1 MKLKIRGRIL
11 VGNLIGLI
19 VFSVVLYFTFSI
31 AVSDLAN
38 QEVSEKLDS
47 IVDLSMNYIDL
58 KYPGKW
64 SLGADNKLYKGKVLM
79 ETPDKKADSTAPLN
93 VLMDDLGK
101 KGGSFVTIFR
111 GEYRVATNVIKK
123 SDSGVSERPYLS
135 KVAAEVKKDIY
146 DDKKEFFAGAV
157 DVAGIQCRAKYVP
170 LTDKDGKVIGMFFAG
185 VDREKVS
192 ELVNKFS
199 VVSLF
204 MIIGCSILFIIIS
217 FSLYTRITNRITKV
231 ADLMRNVE
239 EKHDLTIHSDI
250 ESSDETGMLSHDLN
264 SMVGKLKGI
273 VKDVKSSSMNVLG
286 SSEKL
291 AASTEESGASME
303 EIAASINSIARGML
317 DNSKFIV
324 NTSENVKQV
333 AKSAEDVAASCEEL
347 VDESKKVRNDA
358 FNGGNSVKQVLN
370 SVAEINTSSK
380 QVEEVINELGKL
392 SQEIGEI
399 IEIITGISTQ
409 TNLLSL
415 NAAIEAARA
424 GEAGRGFS
432 VVAEEIRKLAAGSSE
447 AAKDIT
453 KLIVDVQ
460 NKTSNAVQKM
470 QEGAKKA
477 EDGLKKATD
486 TSEYIQG
493 IIASIDNIAKQIDD
507 ISKSANVQAEISKQ
521 MNSAMMNIL
530 SITESTASSAQ
541 EMSASVQEQT
551 SVFQEL
557 GNVASELSQSALS
570 MNNMVN
576 KFKVD

>member
-1 MKLKIRGRIL
+1 VKLKLKGKLIL
-11 VGNLIGLI
+11 ANAAMILIFAAI
-19 VFSVVLYFTFSI
+19 MYVTFS
-31 AVSDLAN
+31 SGMNDLAE
-38 QEVSEKLDS
+38 QEVTDKLDS
-47 IVDLSMNYIDL
+47 ILSLSQEYVSL
-58 KYPGKW
+58 KYPGEW
-64 SLGADNKLYKGKVLM
+64 SIVGGKLYKGKFLM
-79 ETPDKKADSTAPLN
+79 EGDSLKDSSNPLN
-93 VLMDDLGK
+93 KFIDSLGEK
-101 KGGSFVTIFR
+101 AGGSFITIFK
-111 GEYRVATNVIKK
+111 GNVRVATNVIKEGK
-123 SDSGVSERPYLS
+123 RAVGTNVDE
-135 KVAAEVKKDIY
+135 KVRTAIF
-146 DDKKEFFAGAV
+146 DDKKGSFIGNV
-157 DVAGIQCRAKYVP
+157 PVAGIECTTKYVP
-170 LTDKDGKVIGMFFAG
+170 ITDKEGKNIGMFFAG
-185 VDREKVS
+185 VDRQNVLDMTK
-192 ELVNKFS
+192 KFTT
-199 VVSLF
+199 
-204 MIIGCSILFIIIS
+204 IILIVISSCLAVFIILA
-217 FSLYTRITNRITKV
+217 FMFVTRITNRITDI
-231 ADLMRNVE
+231 ANLMRTVE
-239 EKHDLTIHSDI
+239 DRNDLTLVSNIKTN
-250 ESSDETGMLSHDLN
+250 DETGELSNDMN
-264 SMVGKLKGI
+264 SMVGKLKSI
-273 VKDVKSSSMNVLG
+273 VKEVKNSSVNVLG

-333 AKSAEDVAASCEEL
+333 SKSAEDVAASCEEL

-358 FNGGNSVKQVLN
+358 FNGGTSVKQVLS

-380 QVEEVINELGKL
+380 EVEVVINELGKL

-460 NKTSNAVQKM
+460 SKTNNAVQKM
-470 QEGAKKA
+470 QAGAKKA
-477 EDGLKKATD
+477 EDGLMKATD
-486 TSEYIQG
+486 ASEYIQG
-493 IIASIDNIAKQIDD
+493 IISSIDNIAKQIDD

-521 MNSAMMNIL
+521 MNSSMMNIL

-541 EMSASVQEQT
+541 EMSASVEEQT

-557 GNVASELSQSALS
+557 GNVASELSQGASA
-570 MNNMVN
+570 MNNLVN